1 MHNTVY
7 FHSQTKRIH
16 LMCALHLN
24 LVVIG
29 GDSQGG
35 YAGLGGGGGGECP
48 SPNEMKHA

>member
-1 MHNTVY
+1 MHNTVC

-35 YAGLGGGGGGECP
+35 YAGLGGGGANAP
-48 SPNEMKHA
+48 PPMK